1 MRNFIARLLALS
13 RGAKPTTVPVEL
25 VRAQKTAAAAEAE
38 NRLMRQLLQGR
49 AA

>member
-1 MRNFIARLLALS
+1 MRNFIARLLA
-13 RGAKPTTVPVEL
+13 RFI
-25 VRAQKTAAAAEAE
+25 VRRRYVTAAAAEAE

>member
-1 MRNFIARLLALS
+1 MGNLIACLLA
-13 RGAKPTTVPVEL
+13 RFIVCRRYV
-25 VRAQKTAAAAEAE
+25 TAAAAEAE